1 MLYVVAGMEDELA
14 VLRREIDALGG
25 AKGLGF
31 AVETQVIGIGP
42 KRSAEAMS
50 AALSSERQKPD
61 GVLMLGV
68 AGALGP
74 GRETGEL
81 ILAGRYALDSG
92 GQHRVDIPA
101 NAGMLEAAE
110 GAAAEA
116 RLPVTRG
123 DSLTVDHLI
132 CEGWERQQL
141 RERYGTD
148 SVNMEDHAVASAAA
162 DAGVPFLSVR
172 VVLDTAEQRLPGYLP
187 KLSKSRHAMFNQVL
201 MRPWRIPTLRR
212 LRSQMELCQAVL
224 SNFGITYLRKESDRR
239 RSEREKA
246 SAEAIY

>member
-14 VLRREIDALGG
+14 VLRQEIDALGG
-25 AKGLGF
+25 TKGLGLP
-31 AVETQVIGIGP
+31 VETLVVGIGP

-50 AALSSERQKPD
+50 EALSNGRRKPD

-68 AGALGP
+68 AGALEP

-81 ILAGRYALDSG
+81 ILAGRYALDSSDPP
-92 GQHRVDIPA
+92 QEAIPA
-101 NAGMLEAAE
+101 DAEMLETAE
-110 GAAAEA
+110 EAAANA
-116 RLPVTRG
+116 RLPITRG

-141 RERYGTD
+141 REKYGTD

-162 DAGVPFLSVR
+162 HAGVPFLSAR

-187 KLSKSRHAMFNQVL
+187 KLSESRHAMFKQVL

-212 LRSQMELCQAVL
+212 IRSQMELCQGVL
-224 SNFGITYLRKESDRR
+224 SNFGMKYLQKEAERR
-239 RSEREKA
+239 RGDRERE
-246 SAEAIY
+246 SSEAIY